1 MPSVAP
7 NGLKQS
13 RPRYSDMAE
22 PAKDHTL
29 AELAIAAAAR
39 AWADDGE
46 VLASGLGVAPRLAA
60 GLAWLTLNP
69 ELMMTD
75 GECMLVSEPVPVGP
89 RGSYQPK
96 VEGWLPF
103 RNIFELLWSG
113 RRHAMTM
120 PTQIDRYGQT
130 NISVI
135 GEHAAPKVALL
146 GVRGIPG
153 NSINHP
159 CSFFIPNHN
168 TRAFVERVD
177 MVSGVGHDP
186 GRWADGVRSDLH
198 EHRLL
203 VSNLGVFD
211 FKGPDSRMRLTHLHP
226 GVSAGQVQDNTGFE
240 LVMADEV
247 AETPPPTDQQL
258 DILRTRLDPHD
269 LRRTVFP
276 AGKS

>member
-1 MPSVAP
+1 MGDS
-7 NGLKQS
+7 G
-13 RPRYSDMAE
+13 R
-22 PAKDHTL
+22 DHSL

-69 ELMMTD
+69 DLMMTD
-75 GECMLVSEPVPVGP
+75 GECMLVSEPVPLGP

-103 RNIFELLWSG
+103 RSIFELLWSG

-135 GEHAAPKVALL
+135 GDHAAPKVALL

-159 CSFFIPNHN
+159 CSFFMPAHN
-168 TRAFVERVD
+168 RRAFVERVD

-186 GRWADGVRSDLH
+186 GRWADGVRRDLH

-203 VSNLGVFD
+203 VSDLGVFD
-211 FKGPDSRMRLTHLHP
+211 FKGADHAMRLTHLHP
-226 GVSAGQVQDNTGFE
+226 GVTVEEVRENTGFE
-240 LVMADEV
+240 LELAGDVG
-247 AETPPPTDQQL
+247 ETPAPTGEQL
-258 DILRTRLDPHD
+258 DILRNRLDPHD
-269 LRRTVFP
+269 LRAGIFP
-276 AGKS
+276 AKKG